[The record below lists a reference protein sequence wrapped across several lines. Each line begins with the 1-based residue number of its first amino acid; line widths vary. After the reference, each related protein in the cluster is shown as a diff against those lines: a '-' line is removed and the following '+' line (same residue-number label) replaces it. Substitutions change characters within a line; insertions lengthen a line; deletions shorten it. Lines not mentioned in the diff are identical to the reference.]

1 MSKCKVNN
9 IHIKSSPRV
18 ISSINSFVIGI
29 FILFFIDII
38 KLWNII
44 ILTIY
49 FSKGASY
56 DRQKKS

>member
-29 FILFFIDII
+29 FILFFIDNI

-44 ILTIY
+44 NFTI
-49 FSKGASY
+49 
-56 DRQKKS
+56 